1 MRKARHN
8 AALRG
13 VPGVCVGALG
23 PLLFVLPVFVSP
35 VFALPVVASPVSVSR
50 VFAFPVLAPA
60 FAAALVRESLT
71 EIGTAAEA
79 VNEEQ
84 AGSKD
89 SPHPPVIEW
98 SESRPGCTFS
108 RGADGKYSY
117 GTWAG
122 DVGVIMAVDAR
133 ELQLVHHR
141 IEPILGVLLT
151 VRYRGEE
158 GLDTSAD
165 GIALEFVKHFK
176 VVQLALDPDSYSQ
189 KIQADADALDDETRR
204 AIKKHP
210 GEKQARIRGL
220 QEYQKSANEL
230 IEFLNSNSLRAMHL
244 DRATPEEHGWVFFDT
259 DTKWIGSWKSQE
271 EFVLRFPLAGKVFEF
286 QFKLPPE
293 PGELLLRK
301 RP

>member
-1 MRKARHN
+1 MRDARHS
-8 AALRG
+8 AALCG
-13 VPGVCVGALG
+13 VLGVFAGVLRS
-23 PLLFVLPVFVSP
+23 LLFPSPVFVSK
-35 VFALPVVASPVSVSR
+35 V
-50 VFAFPVLAPA
+50 
-60 FAAALVRESLT
+60 FAAAPVRESAIVIAL
-71 EIGTAAEA
+71 AAKPVHPEPA
-79 VNEEQ
+79 D
-84 AGSKD
+84 AKD
-89 SPHPPVIEW
+89 SPHPPVIRW
-98 SESRPGCTFS
+98 SETRPGCTFS

-117 GTWAG
+117 GIWAG

-141 IEPILGVLLT
+141 IEPIFGVLLT
-151 VRYRGEE
+151 VRYRGKES
-158 GLDTSAD
+158 LDTSAD

-176 VVQLALDPDSYSQ
+176 VVQPALDPDSYSQ

-210 GEKQARIRGL
+210 AEKQMRIKGL

-244 DRATPEEHGWVFFDT
+244 DPATPEERGWIFFDT

-271 EFVLRFPLAGKVFEF
+271 EFVLHFPLAGKVFEF
-286 QFKLPPE
+286 PFKLPPE

>member
-1 MRKARHN
+1 MRKPRHS
-8 AALRG
+8 AALRS
-13 VPGVCVGALG
+13 VLGVCVGMLGAL
-23 PLLFVLPVFVSP
+23 LLLSLRF
-35 VFALPVVASPVSVSR
+35 
-50 VFAFPVLAPA
+50 APA
-60 FAAALVRESLT
+60 FAPAPVRESSIAL
-71 EIGTAAEA
+71 AAEP
-79 VNEEQ
+79 VYLEQ
-84 AGSKD
+84 VDSKD
-89 SPHPPVIEW
+89 SPHPPVIRW
-98 SESRPGCTFS
+98 SETRPGCTFS

-117 GTWAG
+117 GVWAG
-122 DVGVIMAVDAR
+122 DVGVIMAIDAR
-133 ELQLVHHR
+133 EVQLVHHR

-151 VRYRGEE
+151 VRYRGTD
-158 GLDTSAD
+158 GLDTSPD

-176 VVQLALDPDSYSQ
+176 VVQPALDPDSYSQ

-210 GEKQARIRGL
+210 AEKQTRIEGL

-244 DRATPEEHGWVFFDT
+244 DPATPEERGWVFFDT

-286 QFKLPPE
+286 PFKLPPE